1 RKARRELF
9 LMALELA
16 YRLHGAPMLLASGSH
31 RKLWY
36 GCAGRKS
43 LHNSCRSRRTPVL
56 DNVFCADI
64 ITVLA
69 NILK

>member
-1 RKARRELF
+1 
-9 LMALELA
+9 
-16 YRLHGAPMLLASGSH
+16 MLLASGSH